1 MDVRFGSDG
10 LIPVV
15 AQDARTGRVL
25 MLAYMNGEALER
37 TRSSG
42 EAWYWSRSRRRLW
55 RKGEE
60 SGHKQ
65 RVREIRVDCDQD
77 ALLLIVEQTGPACH
91 TGHGSC
97 FFRNAEGEERPDVPA
112 ADILDEMAGVIAE
125 RAATLPEGS
134 YTAELLRGGEAAVAT
149 KVAEESEELIRAA
162 REESTGR
169 VAEEAADLLYHSLVL
184 MAFRGLTLDDVR
196 AELRRRRHGR

>member
-1 MDVRFGSDG
+1 
-10 LIPVV
+10 
-15 AQDARTGRVL
+15 
-25 MLAYMNGEALER
+25 
-37 TRSSG
+37 
-42 EAWYWSRSRRRLW
+42 
-55 RKGEE
+55 
-60 SGHKQ
+60 
-65 RVREIRVDCDQD
+65 
-77 ALLLIVEQTGPACH
+77 
-91 TGHGSC
+91 
-97 FFRNAEGEERPDVPA
+97 
-112 ADILDEMAGVIAE
+112 MAGVIAE

-134 YTAELLRGGEAAVAT
+134 YTAELLRSGEAAVAT